1 MKRIAVTV
9 AVAALV
15 VTASALSGLIPSAG
29 LLNGVWADDE
39 AKGTREQRD
48 EKVLLD
54 QVPPPVKATIERE
67 SAGGQVTGVS
77 QATERGEAAYA
88 VDLEKIK
95 VDGET
100 VQIASSRYPAA
111 LVDTGTSMFV
121 LSKAA
126 SMHRQPTDT
135 RGESKSYDTPARLF
149 SQRRIICL
157 RAVPQR

>member
-67 SAGGQVTGVS
+67 SAGGQVTGIS
-77 QATERGEAAYA
+77 QVATDDDPEMALLRRRGERQ
-88 VDLEKIK
+88 
-95 VDGET
+95 
-100 VQIASSRYPAA
+100 VQELIAA
-111 LVDTGTSMFV
+111 LPVELREPLILCELEE
-121 LSKAA
+121 LSHKEIADITHTPIA
-126 SMHRQPTDT
+126 T
-135 RGESKSYDTPARLF
+135 RREL
-149 SQRRIICL
+149 
-157 RAVPQR
+157 